1 MVCRFTAILSILI
14 VMLVA
19 HPFNGAAQELT
30 PLETGADAGAGETKQ
45 SVSGAPATSGTR
57 TTTATTPSRVVA
69 VVPARVT
76 PLTPVPAAPG
86 DPLPDE
92 KQVDT
97 SKTVYP
103 ADPGL
108 LLELDECVEIAIQRN
123 LNLQIARLT
132 DRASDYS
139 VRIAWAQFFP
149 TFTESILHSNSE
161 GVGGR
166 EPSADGNVTLS
177 SNVHQESPWGTKL
190 DFTFDETRQNIN
202 AASRSETMA
211 LTQPLWRGAGTDANL
226 VNLRSAR
233 IRRLINRGNLELDT
247 QNLIFTVRSDYA
259 NIIGVLQTREVDR
272 EALESAKKFLNF
284 TRARVE
290 AGNQTELD
298 KSQAELQMHQR
309 ELNLVTDEAQL
320 GRALDKLK
328 NDMDVDLEEQIR
340 VVVQA
345 INFGDIPPEEM
356 TDDDKTLD
364 VLETDEAKGIVY
376 LQHYNVLR
384 DPKDNKIKH
393 EKSGEPKTI
402 FQAQHFDEVKVLSEA
417 LNNRVD
423 LLNNRRALAV
433 QQLQTLAAKNS
444 TGYQVDL
451 VGSYGHTHDGA
462 GVRPLNTTSDINNWT
477 VGLNATVP
485 WGKISDRAAYEQALL
500 NLQQSEISL
509 KSVRTTVHSDVR
521 DIMRTLRQAERTIL
535 IDALSVEQAK
545 LTVRATFISFKN
557 GFKDSFEVVTV
568 KDALLQAKN
577 AFIAAML
584 SYVVDL
590 ARLEVVI
597 GRPTGRV
604 DLAGETLGGEILS
617 TLPESLRTKQMPR
630 GAPDAEP
637 SCDDHSHN
645 NSRAYRCDPKPEPD
659 RRLELVPERK
669 PPCNCEIIDSKP

>member
-1 MVCRFTAILSILI
+1 MVCRFNFCLSVVVFAASALG
-14 VMLVA
+14 
-19 HPFNGAAQELT
+19 FGCAAQER
-30 PLETGADAGAGETKQ
+30 A
-45 SVSGAPATSGTR
+45 
-57 TTTATTPSRVVA
+57 
-69 VVPARVT
+69 
-76 PLTPVPAAPG
+76 PAAP
-86 DPLPDE
+86 DAAAPKVSAANAAAIPVAAAPAPDD
-92 KQVDT
+92 KNVDT
-97 SKTVYP
+97 SPAVYKP
-103 ADPGL
+103 DPGL

-123 LNLQIARLT
+123 LNLQISRLS

-149 TFTESILHSNSE
+149 TFTESILHSNSA

-166 EPSADGNVTLS
+166 GASADGSVTLS

-190 DFTFDETRQNIN
+190 DFTFDETRQNLN
-202 AASRSETMA
+202 NASRSVTTSI
-211 LTQPLWRGAGTDANL
+211 TQPLWKGAGTDTGL
-226 VNLRSAR
+226 LNLRSAR
-233 IRRLINRGNLELDT
+233 IKRLINRGNLELDT
-247 QNLIFTVRSDYA
+247 QNLIFTVRADYA

-272 EALESAKKFLNF
+272 EALESAKKFWKFIAVRL
-284 TRARVE
+284 E
-290 AGNQTELD
+290 AGNQTKLD
-298 KSQAELQMHQR
+298 KSQAELQIHQR
-309 ELNLVTDEAQL
+309 ELNLVTDDAQL
-320 GRALDKLK
+320 SRALDKLK
-328 NDMDVDLEEQIR
+328 LDMDVDLEEQIR
-340 VVVQA
+340 VVVKA
-345 INFGDIPPEEM
+345 INFGDVPPEE
-356 TDDDKTLD
+356 TKDDITTFFGRLKLYSPLD
-364 VLETDEAKGIVY
+364 MLGTDEAKGIVY
-376 LQHYNVLR
+376 LQHYNDYKVLR
-384 DPKDNKIKH
+384 DPKDNKSER

-402 FQAQHFDEVKVLSEA
+402 FQAQHFDEAKVLAEA

-451 VGSYGHTHDGA
+451 VGSYGHTHEGA
-462 GVRPLNTTSDINNWT
+462 GVRPLNSSSDANNWT
-477 VGLNATVP
+477 VGVNATVP
-485 WGKISDRAAYEQALL
+485 WGKISDKSAYEQALL
-500 NLQQSEISL
+500 SLQHSEIAL

-521 DIMRTLRQAERTIL
+521 EIMRTLRQAERTIL

-545 LTVRATFISFKN
+545 LTVLATYSSFKN
-557 GFKDSFEVVTV
+557 GLRNSFEVVQV

-604 DLAGETLGGEILS
+604 DLQGETLGGEILS
-617 TLPESLRTKQMPR
+617 TLPESLRNKQMPR

-637 SCDDHSHN
+637 SCEDHAHN

-659 RRLELVPERK
+659 KRLELVPERK